1 MTAEALPLLAA
12 GRDRRTTARSVVGA
26 LIAATLLF
34 TALASKGGPPPA
46 VAARRAV
53 AGPAHAGLDARG
65 DDASA
70 ASFDCASFDDE
81 AAYTNATCRDFDL
94 GACNAHC
101 ASGWCLKFCGD
112 ACARGEGALCAMA
125 FVSELGARC
134 ASGVR
139 WSDPAGAG
147 ATAALAGA
155 RPYGVG
161 VATSRGA
168 ADDDASAQ
176 AEGCDHHAYC
186 AACGDECRNVLTQHP
201 VGAYVT
207 TINAGPHAMM
217 LLANFSELCAG
228 MLAGPAAAR
237 PQPPPEDATA
247 PGDPEP
253 SEA

>member
-1 MTAEALPLLAA
+1 MTEALPLLAA

-26 LIAATLLF
+26 VIAATLLF

-46 VAARRAV
+46 VATRHAN
-53 AGPAHAGLDARG
+53 AGPHAGLDARG
-65 DDASA
+65 DDVSDAV
-70 ASFDCASFDDE
+70 FDCASFDDE

-101 ASGWCLKFCGD
+101 TSGWCLSVCGD

-125 FVSELGARC
+125 FLSELGARC

-139 WSDPAGAG
+139 WSDPAAAG
-147 ATAALAGA
+147 AAASLNGA

-168 ADDDASAQ
+168 ADDDASEQ

-228 MLAGPAAAR
+228 MLAGPVASR
-237 PQPPPEDATA
+237 PQPPEGTSPGA
-247 PGDPEP
+247 PGP